1 MTPASSN
8 PQPDSSTTGR
18 HIPAL
23 DGVRGV
29 AIVAVLICH
38 LFWSNMR
45 PEGGPI
51 TQFIAQSRAAG
62 WVGVELFFVLS
73 GFLITGILYDTLQ
86 DAHFFR
92 NFYARRVLR
101 IFPLYYGV
109 FALLLIIT
117 TIRGEHWTAALFGY
131 LTYTENLHTQ
141 GSFLTTASWINI
153 NHFWSLM
160 VEEQFYFVW
169 PLLVFLLRSMRRISI
184 AAASIAI
191 GSLTLRLILAHAGS
205 QNPYLLYAWTPCC
218 LDGLS
223 LGALLAMA
231 VRSRFHERIQK
242 FALPVMIGCGVI
254 VAGIWLH
261 CGDFVPDAGPPVT
274 TWGIFLL
281 SLGFAAFIA
290 TTLKAGSVFERTAS
304 NKTLRF
310 FGRYSYGLYVVH
322 FTIAGLIIN
331 RLRPLVL
338 DRSGSKF
345 LSVLLPGLL
354 ALAASVLLAWLSFTF
369 YESRFLLLKKRFQ
382 NRSRR
387 PTLREVAVEA
397 DRPTALH

>member
-1 MTPASSN
+1 LN

-23 DGVRGV
+23 DGVRGI

-45 PEGGPI
+45 PEGGPM

-86 DAHFFR
+86 DTHFFR

-117 TIRGEHWTAALFGY
+117 AIRGEYWTSALFGY
-131 LTYTENLHTQ
+131 LTYTQNLHLK
-141 GSFLTTASWINI
+141 GALLTNANWINI

-169 PLLVFLLRSMRRISI
+169 PLLVFLLRSIRRISI

-191 GSLTLRLILAHAGS
+191 GSLVLRLILVHAGLEGAS
-205 QNPYLLYAWTPCC
+205 PYLLYAWTPCC
-218 LDGLS
+218 LDAIS
-223 LGALLAMA
+223 LGALLSMA
-231 VRSRFHERIQK
+231 VRSRFHERVQTL
-242 FALPVMIGCGVI
+242 ALPVLIGCI
-254 VAGIWLH
+254 AIILAIWFR
-261 CGDFVPDAGPPVT
+261 CGDFVPDAGAPVT
-274 TWGIFLL
+274 TWGTFFL

-290 TTLKAGSVFERTAS
+290 ATLRAGSVFERTAS
-304 NKTLRF
+304 NATLRF
-310 FGRYSYGLYVVH
+310 FGRYSYGLYVYH
-322 FTIAGLIIN
+322 YTIAGLIVS
-331 RLRPLVL
+331 RLRPWVNYHF
-338 DRSGSKF
+338 SSKF
-345 LSVLLPGLL
+345 LGVLFPGLAALATSVL
-354 ALAASVLLAWLSFTF
+354 VAWLSFKF

-382 NRSRR
+382 DHSRR
-387 PTLREVAVEA
+387 PKLHEVIIEA
-397 DRPTALH
+397 QRPPALH